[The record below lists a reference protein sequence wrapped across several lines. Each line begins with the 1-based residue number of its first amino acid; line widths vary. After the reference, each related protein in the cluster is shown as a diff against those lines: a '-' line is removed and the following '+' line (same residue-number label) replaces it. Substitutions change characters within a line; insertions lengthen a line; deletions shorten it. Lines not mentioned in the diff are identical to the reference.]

1 MQAHEVMTREVAT
14 ARPDTPLREIAALLL
29 AHAIGAVPIVDEG
42 GRPVGLIGKGD
53 LVEHHDERAR
63 AARHDWRL
71 TMLAEGAAIDPDRV
85 AALPRPETKARE
97 VMTAPVVTVEED
109 TDIREIAQLLA
120 DYRIGSAPVLRD
132 DRIVGIVSR
141 ADLLRALAVWG
152 SPREHSARG
161 AGERPVPERSKPTET
176 AHDLFAWVDQ
186 HFHIE
191 RQPTAAAPT
200 ASLGRPETGGESL
213 QAEDFRHLVA
223 DFHHREAEHQDAARQ
238 TAAAERR
245 ERTRELI
252 DQHVSGENWRALLH
266 RARQDAEGGAK
277 EFLLLRFPRELLS
290 DGGRAVN
297 APEPDWPQ
305 TLRGEAAEIYLRWE
319 RDLKPRG
326 FGIAARV
333 LDFPGGMPGDV
344 GLFLIWGET

>member
-1 MQAHEVMTREVAT
+1 MQAHDVMTREVAT

-29 AHAIGAVPIVDEG
+29 AHAIGAVPIVDED
-42 GRPVGLIGKGD
+42 GRPVGMVGKGD
-53 LVEHHDERAR
+53 LVGHHDERAR

-85 AALPRPETKARE
+85 AALPRPETRARE
-97 VMTAPVVTVEED
+97 VMSVPVVTVEEE

-141 ADLLRALAVWG
+141 ADLLRALAAEQ
-152 SPREHSARG
+152 PE
-161 AGERPVPERSKPTET
+161 PERSKPAET

-186 HFHIE
+186 HFHAE
-191 RQPTAAAPT
+191 HQLPTAAPT
-200 ASLGRPETGGESL
+200 AALDRPETGGESL

-223 DFHHREAEHQDAARQ
+223 DFHHREAEHQNAARQ
-238 TAAAERR
+238 AVAAERR
-245 ERTRELI
+245 ERARELI

-266 RARQDAEGGAK
+266 RARQAAEHGAK

-297 APEPDWPQ
+297 APEPDWSH

-319 RDLKPRG
+319 RDLKPHG

-344 GLFLIWGET
+344 GLFLIWGEA